1 MPDKP
6 PVDVKN
12 SPSLFTTIVGFGV
25 VGFIVG
31 TLLFHVTNTSSKL
44 ISIEFK
50 LNRIERLIKENQK

>member
-12 SPSLFTTIVGFGV
+12 SPSLFTTI